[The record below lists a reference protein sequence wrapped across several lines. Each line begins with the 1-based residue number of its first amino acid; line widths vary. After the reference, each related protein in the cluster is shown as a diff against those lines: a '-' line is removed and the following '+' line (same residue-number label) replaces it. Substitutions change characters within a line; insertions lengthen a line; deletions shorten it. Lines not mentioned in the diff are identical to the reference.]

1 MYKLGVCYKLCFD
14 DVKLFPYMRFPT
26 KSTKIFLDKKV
37 DFGYHGQCTHNLDFC
52 IFIGTGQIK
61 RTL

>member
-1 MYKLGVCYKLCFD
+1 MYNFGVCYKLCFD
-14 DVKLFPYMRFPT
+14 DVKLFPYMRFPM
-26 KSTKIFLDKKV
+26 KSTEIFLDKNV
-37 DFGYHGQCTHNLDFC
+37 DGYHGQCTHNLDFC